1 MRQLVTLNARSE
13 ENTKYLDLIMVIVN
27 DIKEKLQNTNPLET
41 SINGHHEVENVFSK
55 FPITDENSLN
65 EITDDLNNN
74 SSLYD
79 KVVSFVLIYI
89 YTSMG

>member
-1 MRQLVTLNARSE
+1 
-13 ENTKYLDLIMVIVN
+13 MVIVN

-41 SINGHHEVENVFSK
+41 SVNGRHEVENVFSK
-55 FPITDENSLN
+55 FPITDENALK

-79 KVVSFVLIYI
+79 KIVSSLLIYI
-89 YTSMG
+89 YTSIG